1 MDGGIILITKKLK
14 QVLISGAI
22 TTFIITGT
30 VTAVNFNPLETTAQ
44 ANKQAKAESKQALP
58 KVEVIGTGGT
68 ISGKSTDETS
78 FIDYRSGSLAIQYMV
93 DELPNVEKIADVKT
107 TQFGNKGSSA
117 YSMQDLYDLSLL
129 VDKQLK
135 HNDGVVVTTGTDTM
149 EEIAYFLDLTV
160 QSSKPVVVTG
170 SMRPWTVVGSDAQ
183 ANLFNSIKLAS
194 SGETSYF
201 GTVIMLNDTI
211 NPARDVTKTNSY
223 RVDTFESKTG
233 PIGYIDQDHIQ
244 IYEAP
249 ARAMNP
255 NKHKWK
261 TAFDLRKINKED
273 LARVEIAYSYQGAG
287 GEAIKAF
294 ADSGVKGVVT
304 AGTGAGGIS
313 SLQSAERKA
322 AIEKG
327 VIFMSTTRT
336 GSGSVYSSGN
346 GVISGDNLNPQHAR
360 ILLMLALSFGKDFN
374 EVKELAEKYG
384 VRQANVTK

>member
-1 MDGGIILITKKLK
+1 MTAKKLK
-14 QVLISGAI
+14 QALISGAI
-22 TTFIITGT
+22 TTLIITGT
-30 VTAVNFNPLETTAQ
+30 VTAVNTMPPAKTTYATQQIKAKVET
-44 ANKQAKAESKQALP
+44 KQDLP

-93 DELPNVEKIADVKT
+93 DELPNVEKIADVTT
-107 TQFGNKGSSA
+107 TQFANKGSSA
-117 YSMQDLYDLSLL
+117 YSIQDLYDLSLL

-160 QSSKPVVVTG
+160 QSTKPVVVTG
-170 SMRPWTVVGSDAQ
+170 SMRPWTVIGSDAQ
-183 ANLFNSIKLAS
+183 ANLFNSIKLAA

-249 ARAMNP
+249 ARAMNT
-255 NKHKWK
+255 NKHTWK
-261 TAFDLRKINKED
+261 TAFDLSKIKKQN
-273 LARVEIAYSYQGAG
+273 LAKVEIVYSYQDAG
-287 GEAIKAF
+287 GGAIKAF
-294 ADSGVKGVVT
+294 ADSAVKGIVT
-304 AGTGAGGIS
+304 AGTGSGGIS
-313 SLQSAERKA
+313 QVQSAERKA

-327 VIFMSTTRT
+327 VTFMSTTRT

-346 GVISGDNLNPQHAR
+346 GIISGDNLNPQHAR
-360 ILLMLALSFGKDFN
+360 ILLLLALTFGKDFN
-374 EVKELAEKYG
+374 EVNDLVNKYG
-384 VRQANVTK
+384 VRQANITK